1 MATKKRIEEML
12 DELASIAKEL
22 ETEDI
27 SLEESIK
34 KYQYAV
40 ELYNNAQKQ
49 LKESEIK
56 IEEIKGRLEDV

>member
-40 ELYNNAQKQ
+40 ELYNKAQKQ

>member
-1 MATKKRIEEML
+1 MATKKKIEELL
-12 DELASIAKEL
+12 DELAYITKEL
-22 ETEDI
+22 EQDDI

-40 ELYNNAQKQ
+40 ELYKKAQKQ

-56 IEEIKGRLEDV
+56 IEEIRGSLEDV

>member
-1 MATKKRIEEML
+1 VATKKKIEKML
-12 DELASIAKEL
+12 EELSEITKEL
-22 ETEDI
+22 EKDDI

-40 ELYNNAQKQ
+40 DLYKSAKQQ

-56 IEEIKGRLEDV
+56 IEEIRGSLEDE